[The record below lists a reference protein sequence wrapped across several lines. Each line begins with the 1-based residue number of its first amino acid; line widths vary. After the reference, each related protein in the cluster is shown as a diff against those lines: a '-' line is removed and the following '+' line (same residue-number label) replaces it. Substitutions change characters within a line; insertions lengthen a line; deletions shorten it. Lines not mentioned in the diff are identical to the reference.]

1 MGQSRVP
8 FPRAP
13 MAQAPPLAVDVFSIA
28 ALPGLALDASRR
40 VLVAWVITLVP
51 GSLRGNASGTGV
63 RGDLP
68 PA

>member
-13 MAQAPPLAVDVFSIA
+13 MAQAPPLAVDFPSIA
-28 ALPGLALDASRR
+28 ALPALALGAFRLA
-40 VLVAWVITLVP
+40 VVAWVITLVP
-51 GSLRGNASGTGV
+51 GRLRGNASAKGV
-63 RGDLP
+63 RVVLP